1 MSLHVSPGSVR
12 FTRPF
17 QHIGPSRSHSG
28 RRSTG
33 SDPGR
38 IGASPSHCV
47 TGRLRRVVERD
58 LGVGKRVFGRRKTS
72 QNTEEH
78 VKIPDNTKEGM
89 TQNTV
94 RTHEKVY
101 IYIYTYIQV
110 LMIPSP
116 FLIVF
121 GLNTTNQVPKWTAIS
136 IPCQLTPVAGKMLL
150 SIFYSKPLVWWFN
163 QWPLGHLD
171 VWHWRRRGVSI
182 PLGA

>member
-101 IYIYTYIQV
+101 IYIYIHIHTGV
-110 LMIPSP
+110 DDPKSLFNRFWLEHHEPSAQMDSNFNSLP
-116 FLIVF
+116 IDT
-121 GLNTTNQVPKWTAIS
+121 GRWQN
-136 IPCQLTPVAGKMLL
+136 VAEHLL
-150 SIFYSKPLVWWFN
+150 
-163 QWPLGHLD
+163 Q
-171 VWHWRRRGVSI
+171 
-182 PLGA
+182 